1 MEYKPKS
8 ERTEAMN
15 DTYGIDEAKL
25 EKAIEMLTQVM
36 GPQEAEKIKK
46 LTETNKNMKLN
57 LSEKE
62 MKTVKTVIEN
72 PEMLRTILSS
82 RQAREVLSKY
92 LNKL

>member
-1 MEYKPKS
+1 
-8 ERTEAMN
+8 MN
-15 DTYGIDEAKL
+15 GIYGIDEAKL

-36 GPQEAEKIKK
+36 GEEEAAKIKK
-46 LTETNKNMKLN
+46 LTESNKNINFN

-82 RQAREVLSKY
+82 RQAREVLSRY

>member
-1 MEYKPKS
+1 
-8 ERTEAMN
+8 MN
-15 DTYGIDEAKL
+15 GIYGIDEEKL

-36 GPQEAEKIKK
+36 GSEEAAKIKK
-46 LTETNKNMKLN
+46 LTESNKNINFN
-57 LSEKE
+57 LSDKE

-82 RQAREVLSKY
+82 RQAREVLSRY

>member
-1 MEYKPKS
+1 
-8 ERTEAMN
+8 MN
-15 DTYGIDEAKL
+15 GIYGIDEAKL

-36 GPQEAEKIKK
+36 GEEEAAKIKK
-46 LTETNKNMKLN
+46 LTESNKNINFN
-57 LSEKE
+57 LSENE

-82 RQAREVLSKY
+82 RQAREVLSRY

>member
-1 MEYKPKS
+1 
-8 ERTEAMN
+8 MN
-15 DTYGIDEAKL
+15 GNYGIDEAKL

-36 GPQEAEKIKK
+36 GAEEAEKIKK
-46 LTETNKNMKLN
+46 LTESNKNINFN

-82 RQAREVLSKY
+82 RQAREVLSRY